1 MFITPIMHHF
11 IQIAFV
17 LFREVKA
24 GFYITLVDSYWI
36 QNRGLNS
43 DGQKSF
49 KHKGKDI
56 HMCPGSTGP
65 TVYDGGL
72 PCALKRATLFFPS
85 SASFPIINPSSLDY
99 HAIWKT
105 RICYLMSASNRF
117 QVNCITTQLFKSLI
131 KYHLQKAARSR
142 SAFAF
147 FFLSLLILILNG
159 GRWKKREKRKDSIK
173 KKKERSWVMDAL
185 CLSVVPNY
193 WTLPFKASL
202 RFSFLPFWLMKSR
215 LWLGGGGG
223 GSVF

>member
-99 HAIWKT
+99 HAICKHVSVIWCQRQT
-105 RICYLMSASNRF
+105 DSRLTASR
-117 QVNCITTQLFKSLI
+117 
-131 KYHLQKAARSR
+131 RSFSKVWLNIIFR
-142 SAFAF
+142 KRRAPVPPLLF
-147 FFLSLLILILNG
+147 FFSLSSFSSWMEEDG
-159 GRWKKREKRKDSIK
+159 KSE
-173 KKKERSWVMDAL
+173 KKEKTV
-185 CLSVVPNY
+185 
-193 WTLPFKASL
+193 
-202 RFSFLPFWLMKSR
+202 
-215 LWLGGGGG
+215 
-223 GSVF
+223 